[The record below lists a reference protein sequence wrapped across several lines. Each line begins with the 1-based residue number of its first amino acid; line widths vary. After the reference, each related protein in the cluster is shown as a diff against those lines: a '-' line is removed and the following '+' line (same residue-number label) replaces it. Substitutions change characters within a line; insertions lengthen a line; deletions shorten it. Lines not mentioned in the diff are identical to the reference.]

1 MIFIC
6 FLSFIPWPIPPG
18 SVTIQCS
25 RESSRVVRK
34 IVQSKLTPIF
44 QKYHVELPLECPF
57 HPARDLFAPQE
68 NAKVRHRP
76 TQWTCGF
83 CGKSFYEERFLDS
96 HFDNRHRSRVNQ
108 AEDAICLA
116 DYCDIMRCDVLVAK
130 DSSLGS
136 FGQPVSTD
144 IELYNEATA
153 LAAARR
159 EVIKSKLKSKTF
171 NLPPSLRDKLNN
183 ILAATGH
190 KIEPPAAKV
199 RIHKRKRICNEK
211 TKRVDPQSNQ
221 NDSKKSSED
230 EESSGDDD
238 NSQCE
243 SIADRKQQRFLEMQ
257 RRKANCKSDETHK
270 LKGRCERLIRTCI
283 AGALVK
289 LSLEDFKN
297 MEGELMSRLTRLTV
311 ISVKTCR
318 V

>member
-34 IVQSKLTPIF
+34 IVQAKLTPIF

-57 HPARDLFAPQE
+57 HPKRDLFAPQE
-68 NAKVRHRP
+68 DAKVKHRP

-83 CGKSFYEERFLDS
+83 CGKNFYEEKFLDL
-96 HFDNRHRSRVNQ
+96 HYDNRHRGHVNQ

-116 DYCDIMRCDVLVAK
+116 DYCDIMRCDVLVAR
-130 DSSLGS
+130 DSSLGTLS
-136 FGQPVSTD
+136 QSVSTD

-159 EVIKSKLKSKTF
+159 EVLKSQSSSKTF
-171 NLPPSLRDKLNN
+171 KLPPSLRQKLNS

-190 KIEPPAAKV
+190 KIEAPPAKDRV
-199 RIHKRKRICNEK
+199 HKRKRHLCSEK
-211 TKRVDPQSNQ
+211 MKKSDSPQSQ
-221 NDSKKSSED
+221 NDSTKP
-230 EESSGDDD
+230 ESKDDD
-238 NSQCE
+238 SDGQCDT
-243 SIADRKQQRFLEMQ
+243 IADRKQQRFSEMQ
-257 RRKANCKSDETHK
+257 RRKASCKTDETHK
-270 LKGRCERLIRTCI
+270 LKGRCERTIRTCI

-289 LSLEDFKN
+289 LSMEDFKN
-297 MEGELMSRLTRLTV
+297 MEGE
-311 ISVKTCR
+311 
-318 V
+318 